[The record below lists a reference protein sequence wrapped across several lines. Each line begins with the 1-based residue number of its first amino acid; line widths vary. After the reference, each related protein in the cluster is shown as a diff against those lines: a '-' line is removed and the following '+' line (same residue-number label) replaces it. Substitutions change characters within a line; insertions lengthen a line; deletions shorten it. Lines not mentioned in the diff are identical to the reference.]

1 MDIKY
6 KNYVLKQSNDR
17 FDLYEIVTKQKKDIK
32 ETYKAEKEIGYGYI
46 LDNAI
51 KRIIMEELSK
61 NKNVVTLETFQKLY
75 KKEKED
81 IEKALDL

>member
-17 FDLYEIVTKQKKDIK
+17 FDLYEIVTRQKKDIK

>member
-17 FDLYEIVTKQKKDIK
+17 FDLYEIVIRQKKDIK